1 MEVFSIMSRRRK
13 KAAPKAPAK
22 GRYPSG
28 LMLIVSAVAVFIA
41 IAVLVA
47 LIARSTSDQGSPTP
61 PATIALR
68 LTPTLEIVPRL
79 TPFVYP
85 TSTTISVSPDGV
97 VAQPAPDWDAL
108 YAPLSAPADDWQLL
122 IVHSNDTWGYLP
134 PCG

>member
-1 MEVFSIMSRRRK
+1 MSRRRK
-13 KAAPKAPAK
+13 KAASKAPAK
-22 GRYPSG
+22 SRYPSG
-28 LMLIVSAVAVFIA
+28 FTLILSAVAVFVV

-47 LIARSTSDQGSPTP
+47 LIARSTSDQSSPTP
-61 PATIALR
+61 PAANALR
-68 LTPTLEIVPRL
+68 LTPTLGIVPRL

-85 TSTTISVSPDGV
+85 TPTTISVSPDGV

-108 YAPLSAPADDWQLL
+108 YAPLSASEDDWQLL